1 MRVLRRAAP
10 CGLLLGLLALP
21 AMAQDEAFQGFRP
34 PAVPLIACDP
44 YFSVWSTADRLT
56 DAVTTHWTGK
66 PQPLNSLVRIDG
78 KAYRLM
84 GRQPAAAPALTQ
96 TSVRVLPTR
105 TVYEFAGAGVKVRLT
120 FVTPMLPDDLEVL
133 ARPVTYIAWDV
144 NSTDG
149 AEHQVALYFDAAA
162 SLAVNDPAQEVAM
175 GRYREDGNEVL
186 RAGSKEQKV
195 LQRWGD
201 DVRIDWGFLYVAAPQ
216 SENGHAALSSAR
228 AAESAF
234 VSTGAAPANDDLDT
248 PRPASQNAPV
258 LAWTF
263 DLGSVGNENV
273 SRYLLVAYD
282 DLYSVEYLFRRL
294 RPWWRRNGA
303 GAADLIRGSL
313 ADYASLKARCEKFDA
328 DLIADANRV
337 GGGKYAVLVSLAYRQ
352 SLAAQKLVADIDGTP
367 YLFPK
372 ENFSNGCVGTVDV
385 IYPQSPQLMLF
396 SATLLK
402 ASLTPILE
410 YARSGRWK
418 FPFAPH
424 DLGTYPLANGQVYGG
439 GERTEEDQMPVEET
453 ANLLLLVSAVAK
465 IEGNAAYAERY
476 WPLLEKW
483 AHYLSEKGFDPENQL
498 CTDDFAGHLAH
509 NANLSIKAIE
519 GLAAYGQLCERTK
532 RTADAGVFRDQAE
545 KFAARW
551 MQMAAEEG
559 HSRLAFD
566 RAGTWSQKYNLVWD
580 KILDLRLFPASL
592 ARDEVAFYE
601 SRQNQYGLPLDSR
614 KTYTKLDWVTWAA
627 TLADSQADFESL
639 VAPLYKWAGETAS
652 RVPLTDWFDTVSGRQ
667 EGFQARSVVGGLFVR
682 MVADKESLAR
692 WDSGKH

>member
-1 MRVLRRAAP
+1 MRTFRFQS
-10 CGLLLGLLALP
+10 LLLVLFALPLLA
-21 AMAQDEAFQGFRP
+21 QDDAFQGFRP
-34 PAVPLIACDP
+34 PAVPLIAADP
-44 YFSVWSTADRLT
+44 YFSVWSAADRLT

-66 PQPLNSLVRIDG
+66 PQPLNSLIRIDG

-84 GRQPAAAPALTQ
+84 GRQPEGTPPLAQ

-105 TVYEFAGAGVKVRLT
+105 TVYEFAGAGVKARLT
-120 FVTPMLPDDLEVL
+120 FMTPMLPDDLDAL
-133 ARPVTYIAWDV
+133 ARPVTYITWDV

-149 AEHQVALYFDAAA
+149 ANHRVSLFFDAAA
-162 SLAVNDPAQEVAM
+162 SLAVNDPAQEVTM

-195 LQRWGD
+195 LARWGD

-216 SENGHAALSSAR
+216 SENGRAALTSAR

-234 VSTGAAPANDDLDT
+234 ASSGTAPANDDLET
-248 PRPASQNAPV
+248 PRPASQNAPA
-258 LAWTF
+258 LAWSF
-263 DLGSVGNENV
+263 DLGSVGNETA

-282 DLYSVEYLFRRL
+282 DWYSVEYLFRKL

-303 GAADLIRGSL
+303 GAADLIRESL
-313 ADYASLKARCEKFDA
+313 ADYTSLKARCEKFDA
-328 DLIADANRV
+328 QLIADAKRS

-352 SLAAQKLVADIDGTP
+352 SLAAQKLAADIDGTP

-372 ENFSNGCVGTVDV
+372 ENFSNGCIATVDV

-396 SATLLK
+396 SVTLLK

-465 IEGNAAYAERY
+465 VEGNAAYAEKY

-483 AHYLSEKGFDPENQL
+483 AHYLSEKGLDPENQL

-519 GLAAYGQLCERTK
+519 GLAAYSQLCERTK
-532 RTADAGVFRDQAE
+532 RSADARVFREQAD
-545 KFAARW
+545 KFAGRW
-551 MQMAAEEG
+551 TQMASEEQ

-566 RAGTWSQKYNLVWD
+566 SPGTWSQKYNLVWD
-580 KILDLRLFPASL
+580 KILDLHLFPASL
-592 ARDEVAFYE
+592 ARQEVAFYE
-601 SRQNQYGLPLDSR
+601 GRQNRYGLPLDNR
-614 KTYTKLDWVTWAA
+614 KTYTKLDWTLWAA
-627 TLADSQADFESL
+627 TLAESQKDFETL
-639 VAPLYKWAGETAS
+639 VAPLYKWANETVS
-652 RVPLTDWFDTVSGRQ
+652 RVPLTDWFDTVSGKQ
-667 EGFQARSVVGGLFVR
+667 EGFQARSVVGGLFIR

>member
-1 MRVLRRAAP
+1 MRTLPGILA
-10 CGLLLGLLALP
+10 LLALP
-21 AMAQDEAFQGFRP
+21 LMAQDGAFQGFRP

-44 YFSVWSTADRLT
+44 YFSVWSTTDHLT
-56 DAVTTHWTGK
+56 DSTTTHWTGK
-66 PQPLNSLVRIDG
+66 PQPLNSLIRIDG
-78 KAYRLM
+78 KTYRLM
-84 GRQPAAAPALTQ
+84 GRQPSGAPALTQ
-96 TSVRVLPTR
+96 SSVRVLPTR
-105 TVYEFAGAGVKVRLT
+105 TVYEFAGAGVQVRLT
-120 FVTPMLPDDLEVL
+120 FMTPMLPDDLDVL

-144 NSTDG
+144 NSSDA
-149 AEHQVALYFDAAA
+149 AEHRVALFLDAAA
-162 SLAVNDPAQEVAM
+162 SLAVNDPAQEVTM
-175 GRYREDGNEVL
+175 GRYREEGNEVL

-195 LQRWGD
+195 LARWGD
-201 DVRIDWGFLYVAAPQ
+201 DVRIDWGFLYAAAPQ
-216 SENGHAALSSAR
+216 SENGRAALTSAR

-234 VSTGAAPANDDLDT
+234 ESTGTVPANDDLEV
-248 PRPASQNAPV
+248 PRPASQNAPA

-263 DLGSVGNENV
+263 DLGSVGRQSA
-273 SRYLLVAYD
+273 SRYVLVAYD

-303 GAADLIRGSL
+303 GAADLIRNSL
-313 ADYASLKARCEKFDA
+313 TDYESLKARCEKFDA
-328 DLIADANRV
+328 QLIADARRT
-337 GGGKYAVLVSLAYRQ
+337 GGDQYSVLVALAYRQ
-352 SLAAQKLVADIDGTP
+352 SLAAQKLTADIDGTP

-372 ENFSNGCVGTVDV
+372 ENFSNGCIGTVDV
-385 IYPQSPQLMLF
+385 IYPQAPQLMLF

-465 IEGNAAYAERY
+465 IEGNAGYAEKY

-519 GLAAYGQLCERTK
+519 GLAAYSQLCERTK
-532 RTADAGVFRDQAE
+532 RGADSEVFRDQAE
-545 KFAARW
+545 KFAGRF
-551 MQMAAEEG
+551 MQMAVEDQ

-566 RAGTWSQKYNLVWD
+566 RPGTWSQTYNLVWD
-580 KILDLRLFPASL
+580 KILDLHLFPASL
-592 ARDEVAFYE
+592 AREEVAFYKGK
-601 SRQNQYGLPLDSR
+601 QNQYGLPLDSR
-614 KTYTKLDWVTWAA
+614 KTYTKLDWTVWTA
-627 TLADSQADFESL
+627 TLADSQADFEAL
-639 VAPLYKWAGETAS
+639 VAPLYKWANETTT
-652 RVPLTDWFDTVSGRQ
+652 RVPLTDWFDTVSGKQ
-667 EGFQARSVVGGLFVR
+667 EGFQARSVVGGLFIK

-692 WDSGKH
+692 WGQK

>member
-1 MRVLRRAAP
+1 VGKLCGIAQY
-10 CGLLLGLLALP
+10 GLLLGLLTLP
-21 AMAQDEAFQGFRP
+21 MVAQDGAFQGFRP

-44 YFSVWSTADRLT
+44 YFSVWSTADHLT
-56 DAVTTHWTGK
+56 DAVTSHWTGK
-66 PQPLNSLVRIDG
+66 PQPLNSLIRIDG
-78 KAYRLM
+78 KSYRLM
-84 GRQPAAAPALTQ
+84 GREPAGTAALTQ

-105 TVYEFAGAGVKVRLT
+105 TVYEFAGAGVQVRLT
-120 FVTPMLPDDLEVL
+120 FMTPMLPDDLDVL

-144 NSTDG
+144 NSVDG
-149 AEHQVALYFDAAA
+149 AEHRVALFFDAAA
-162 SLAVNDPAQEVAM
+162 SLAVNDPTQEVTM
-175 GRYREDGNEVL
+175 GRYREDGNEAV
-186 RAGSKEQKV
+186 RAGSQEQKV
-195 LQRWGD
+195 LRRWGD

-216 SENGHAALSSAR
+216 SENGRAALSSAR
-228 AAESAF
+228 AVESGF
-234 VSTGAAPANDDLDT
+234 VSSGAAPSNDDLET
-248 PRPASQNAPV
+248 PRPASQEAPA

-263 DLGSVGNENV
+263 DLGSVGHESV

-303 GAADLIRGSL
+303 GAADLIRDSL

-328 DLIADANRV
+328 QLIADARRA
-337 GGGKYAVLVSLAYRQ
+337 GGDKYAVLVALAYRQ
-352 SLAAQKLVADIDGTP
+352 SLAAQKLTADIDGTP

-372 ENFSNGCVGTVDV
+372 ENFSNGCIGTVDV

-439 GERTEEDQMPVEET
+439 GERSEEDQMPVEET

-465 IEGNAAYAERY
+465 IEGNAGYAEKY

-483 AHYLSEKGFDPENQL
+483 AHYLSEKGLDPENQL

-519 GLAAYGQLCERTK
+519 GLAAYSQLCERT
-532 RTADAGVFRDQAE
+532 RRNGDAGVFRHQAE
-545 KFAARW
+545 GFASRW
-551 MQMAAEEG
+551 MQMAMEDQ

-566 RAGTWSQKYNLVWD
+566 RPGTWSQKYNLVWD
-580 KILDLRLFPASL
+580 KILGLHLFPESL

-601 SRQNQYGLPLDSR
+601 SRQNRYGLPLDSR
-614 KTYTKLDWVTWAA
+614 KTYSKLDWVLWTA
-627 TLADSQADFESL
+627 TLADSLADFEAL
-639 VAPLYKWAGETAS
+639 VAPLYKWANETMS

-667 EGFQARSVVGGLFVR
+667 EGFQARSVVGGLFIK

-692 WDSGKH
+692 WGQR

>member
-1 MRVLRRAAP
+1 MRTLPGILA
-10 CGLLLGLLALP
+10 LLALP
-21 AMAQDEAFQGFRP
+21 LMAQDGAFQGFRP

-44 YFSVWSTADRLT
+44 YFSVWSTTDHLT
-56 DAVTTHWTGK
+56 DSTTTHWTGK
-66 PQPLNSLVRIDG
+66 PQPLNSLIRIDG
-78 KAYRLM
+78 KTYRLM
-84 GRQPAAAPALTQ
+84 GRQPSGAPALTQ
-96 TSVRVLPTR
+96 SSVRVLPTR
-105 TVYEFAGAGVKVRLT
+105 TVYEFAGAGVQVRLT
-120 FVTPMLPDDLEVL
+120 FMTPMLPDDLDVL

-144 NSTDG
+144 NSSDA
-149 AEHQVALYFDAAA
+149 AEHRVALFFDAAA
-162 SLAVNDPAQEVAM
+162 SLAVNDPAQEVTM

-195 LQRWGD
+195 LARWGD
-201 DVRIDWGFLYVAAPQ
+201 DVRIDWGFLYAAAPQ
-216 SENGHAALSSAR
+216 SENGRAALTSAR

-234 VSTGAAPANDDLDT
+234 ESTGTVPANDDLEV
-248 PRPASQNAPV
+248 PRPASQNAPA

-263 DLGSVGNENV
+263 DLGSVGRQSV

-303 GAADLIRGSL
+303 GAADLIRNSL
-313 ADYASLKARCEKFDA
+313 TDYESLKARCEKFDA
-328 DLIADANRV
+328 QLIADARRT
-337 GGGKYAVLVSLAYRQ
+337 GGDQYSVLVALAYRQ
-352 SLAAQKLVADIDGTP
+352 SLAAQKLTADIDGTP

-372 ENFSNGCVGTVDV
+372 ENFSNGCIGTVDV
-385 IYPQSPQLMLF
+385 IYPQAPQLMLF

-465 IEGNAAYAERY
+465 IEGNAGYAEKY

-519 GLAAYGQLCERTK
+519 GLAAYSQLCERTK
-532 RTADAGVFRDQAE
+532 RGADSKVFRDQAE
-545 KFAARW
+545 KFAARF
-551 MQMAAEEG
+551 MQVAVEDQ

-566 RAGTWSQKYNLVWD
+566 RPGTWSQTYNLVWD
-580 KILDLRLFPASL
+580 KILDLHLFPASL
-592 ARDEVAFYE
+592 AREEVAFYKGK
-601 SRQNQYGLPLDSR
+601 QNQYGLPLDSR
-614 KTYTKLDWVTWAA
+614 KTYTKLDWTVWTA
-627 TLADSQADFESL
+627 TLADSQADFEAL
-639 VAPLYKWAGETAS
+639 VAPLYKWANETTT
-652 RVPLTDWFDTVSGRQ
+652 RVPLTDWFDTVSGKQ
-667 EGFQARSVVGGLFVR
+667 EGFQARSVVGGLFIK

-692 WDSGKH
+692 